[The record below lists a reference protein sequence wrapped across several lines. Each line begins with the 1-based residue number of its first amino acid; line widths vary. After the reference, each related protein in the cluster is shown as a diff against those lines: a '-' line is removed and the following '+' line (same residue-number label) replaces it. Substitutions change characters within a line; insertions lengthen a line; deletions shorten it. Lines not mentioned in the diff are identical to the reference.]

1 MLALVIV
8 VICGWFL
15 ASLIGTWA
23 YFVADSENSEN
34 SENKILPFANV
45 KKETYQFLREQ
56 RAAKLKSQGRIKAY
70 GQPKTVY

>member
-8 VICGWFL
+8 VISGWFL

-23 YFVADSENSEN
+23 YFIAELET
-34 SENKILPFANV
+34 EIKPFANF

-56 RAAKLKSQGRIKAY
+56 RTAKLKSQAITTVY